1 MRKINA
7 VLTVLILILFLLH
20 GVAGAFQLFGAGSNT
35 LKILG
40 WISLG
45 LVAVH
50 TVIGI
55 KLTADTLKVQKQTGA
70 PYFRENLL
78 FWARR
83 ISGFA
88 LIFLFG
94 FHITAFGSNASG
106 VYRLLPFGTFKLVM
120 QLLLA
125 ASLAVHVISNVRPM
139 LISFGIRSL
148 KERSGDIL
156 FVLALL
162 LLFMTLS
169 FIVYYIRWN
178 SF

>member
-1 MRKINA
+1 
-7 VLTVLILILFLLH
+7 
-20 GVAGAFQLFGAGSNT
+20 
-35 LKILG
+35 
-40 WISLG
+40 
-45 LVAVH
+45 
-50 TVIGI
+50 
-55 KLTADTLKVQKQTGA
+55 
-70 PYFRENLL
+70 
-78 FWARR
+78 
-83 ISGFA
+83 
-88 LIFLFG
+88 
-94 FHITAFGSNASG
+94 
-106 VYRLLPFGTFKLVM
+106 M